1 MTNND
6 RYSILSENRS
16 PLRRFL
22 TQQQLYTITHNEYTT
37 KSQLGPSSLDVV
49 TFMVEKE
56 FRNED
61 PSGKIIAFMLL
72 IVSLIGGGPFA
83 VKLGLQGIPP
93 LKMALFRC
101 ILGVIAV
108 SGAGL
113 YYGMS
118 MRMRFEELR
127 RLLLIAAL
135 YTLHTI
141 TLNIGTQFTTA
152 ARSTIFFSLYPLFT
166 VLFGHFYLP
175 NDRLSVT
182 KILGILTAFGGVF
195 LAITP
200 NLQGGNVTAYL
211 IGDLIVTLGACS
223 LGLRLTLTK
232 VFVQDIYPYRL
243 LVWLLGLN
251 IPCFYVLGYIFEREK
266 PIEWTLES
274 SVGLLYQGWIVT
286 GFCFL
291 VLTSVLRKYKASKL
305 VVFSFL
311 MPISGV
317 LFSYLFLG
325 DELTFGLLSGTG
337 LVAIGIYLVNRQ
349 P

>member
-1 MTNND
+1 M
-6 RYSILSENRS
+6 L
-16 PLRRFL
+16 
-22 TQQQLYTITHNEYTT
+22 
-37 KSQLGPSSLDVV
+37 
-49 TFMVEKE
+49 EKE

-108 SGAGL
+108 GGVGL

-135 YTLHTI
+135 YALHTI
-141 TLNIGTQFTTA
+141 TLNVGTQFTTA

-175 NDRLSVT
+175 NDRLTVT
-182 KILGILTAFGGVF
+182 KTLGILTAFGGVF
-195 LAITP
+195 LALMP
-200 NLQGGNVTAYL
+200 NLQGGSVTGYL
-211 IGDLIVTLGACS
+211 IGDLIVILSACF
-223 LGLRLTLTK
+223 LALRITMTK
-232 VFVQDIYPYRL
+232 VFVQDIYPHRL

-251 IPCFYVLGYIFEREK
+251 IPCFYVLSLIFERNE

-291 VLTSVLRKYKASKL
+291 GLTWTLRKYKASKL

-311 MPISGV
+311 MPLSGV

-325 DELTFGLLSGTG
+325 DKLTFDLLAGTG

-349 P
+349 R

>member
-1 MTNND
+1 M
-6 RYSILSENRS
+6 L
-16 PLRRFL
+16 
-22 TQQQLYTITHNEYTT
+22 
-37 KSQLGPSSLDVV
+37 
-49 TFMVEKE
+49 EKE

-72 IVSLIGGGPFA
+72 IVSLMGGGAFA

-108 SGAGL
+108 GGL
-113 YYGMS
+113 GLCLGMS

-135 YTLHTI
+135 HALHII
-141 TLNIGTQFTTA
+141 TLNIGTQHTTA
-152 ARSTIFFSLYPLFT
+152 ARSTIFFTLYPLFV
-166 VLFGHFYLP
+166 VLFGHFWLP
-175 NDRLSVT
+175 NDRLTAT
-182 KILGILTAFGGVF
+182 KTVGIIMAFSGVF
-195 LAITP
+195 LAIMP
-200 NLQGGNVTAYL
+200 NLQGGTVTEYL
-211 IGDLIVTLGACS
+211 IGDLIIILSACF
-223 LGLRLTLTK
+223 LGLRITLTK

-243 LVWLLGLN
+243 LVWLWALN
-251 IPCFYVLGYIFEREK
+251 IPCFYVLSYIFEREK
-266 PIEWTLES
+266 PIEWTLAS
-274 SVGLLYQGWIVT
+274 GAGLIYQGWIIT

-291 VLTSVLRKYKASKL
+291 GLTWTLRKYKASKL

-311 MPISGV
+311 MPLSGV

-325 DELTFGLLSGTG
+325 DKLTLGLLAGTG

-349 P
+349 R